1 MSSLVAQVSAGRCV
15 VDGVDMVNPVLKKNN
30 KQERKMSPSKQMGE
44 KKKSSTQLDSH
55 FTGMNINIRKFS
67 AIRDLSSTVKDLN
80 TETKAPVDLCSPVS
94 FFLNMV

>member
-44 KKKSSTQLDSH
+44 KK
-55 FTGMNINIRKFS
+55 I
-67 AIRDLSSTVKDLN
+67 LN
-80 TETKAPVDLCSPVS
+80 TARFTFHRYEHQHKKILSHQRPIIYSERLKY
-94 FFLNMV
+94 